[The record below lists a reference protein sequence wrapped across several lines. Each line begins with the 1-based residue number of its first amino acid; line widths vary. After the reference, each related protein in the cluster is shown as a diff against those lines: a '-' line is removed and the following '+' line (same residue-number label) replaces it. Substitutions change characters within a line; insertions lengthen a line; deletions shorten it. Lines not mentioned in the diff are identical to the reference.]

1 MRGAGGL
8 FPELTMYQVLRGNF
22 KKNKNAVYTFPPSI
36 LKGDFCPLSEDEL
49 PSYSSLS
56 SACEDVES
64 YF

>member
-1 MRGAGGL
+1 
-8 FPELTMYQVLRGNF
+8 MYQVRQFKIRGNL
-22 KKNKNAVYTFPPSI
+22 KKNAVYTFSPSI
-36 LKGDFCPLSEDEL
+36 LKGDFCPMPEDEL

>member
-1 MRGAGGL
+1 MSSWFISRTDHVSGAKR
-8 FPELTMYQVLRGNF
+8 QF
-22 KKNKNAVYTFPPSI
+22 KKKKLNAVYTFPPSI

-49 PSYSSLS
+49 PSYPSLS